1 MSADL
6 VSAAWKWSEEVVQN
20 GVRVTVP
27 DWLIESH
34 LADHFRDSAAVQ
46 AFAVFGYGNALRVSF
61 TTRVASVSIEQTY
74 ELTVGEV
81 VWEQSRREL
90 VLAANKVMTH
100 FQRWYHRWLVGSL
113 AALPS
118 LVIPYVGDVIGGL
131 IVDRLVDA
139 CVHQTL
145 RPRRAAAPV
154 RFEGSR
160 LVINLAASMD
170 ATALP
175 GLEQLLQTVRPV
187 EWQINR
193 EGLEIGFRVANVP
206 ELIDEA
212 AAALPNQAMQL
223 TGAALAVFGIA
234 QPSRARPE
242 GKRVEVQGNRAEP
255 SAAADPPRD

>member
-1 MSADL
+1 MVSLVLRPQERDMSSDL
-6 VSAAWKWSEEVVQN
+6 VTAACKWSEELVRD

-27 DWLIESH
+27 DWLIESQ
-34 LADHFRDSAAVQ
+34 LADQFRDSAAVQ

-61 TTRVASVSIEQTY
+61 TARVASITIEQTY
-74 ELTVGEV
+74 ELTVAEV

-113 AALPS
+113 AGLPS

-139 CVHQTL
+139 CVHQAL
-145 RPRRAAAPV
+145 RPSRAAAPA

-160 LVINLAASMD
+160 LVINLASIMEAAAM
-170 ATALP
+170 P
-175 GLEQLLQTVRPV
+175 GLEQMLQTVRPV
-187 EWQINR
+187 EWKINR
-193 EGLEIGFRVANVP
+193 EGLEMGFRVANVT
-206 ELIDEA
+206 ELMAEA

-223 TGAALAVFGIA
+223 AEAAFGLIGVA
-234 QPSRARPE
+234 QPSRAGGEERQADAR
-242 GKRVEVQGNRAEP
+242 GK
-255 SAAADPPRD
+255 